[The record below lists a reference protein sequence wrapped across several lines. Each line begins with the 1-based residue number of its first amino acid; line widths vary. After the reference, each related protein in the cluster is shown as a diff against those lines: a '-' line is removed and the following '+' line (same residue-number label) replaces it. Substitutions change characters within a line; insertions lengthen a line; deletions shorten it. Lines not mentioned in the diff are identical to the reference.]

1 MCLPRLL
8 LSMAVVLLATSW
20 CGLTIGGVNARG
32 GVIIS
37 HASEDQEHFQFGEP
51 GKAVFGAY
59 SWRGPDGKQYIF
71 RYVADS
77 AGFRIRGPAIPVD
90 ANGVSANGEQVNPET
105 PEDGFVL
112 S

>member
-1 MCLPRLL
+1 MSLQKVLF
-8 LSMAVVLLATSW
+8 SVAVVLLATSW
-20 CGLTIGGVNARG
+20 FDLTIGQVNAKG
-32 GVIIS
+32 GVVIS
-37 HASEDQEHFQFGEP
+37 HSSDDQEHFQFGEP

-77 AGFRIRGPAIPVD
+77 SGFRIRGPEVPV
-90 ANGVSANGEQVNPET
+90 NSQGVAANGEQVNPET
-105 PEDGFVL
+105 PADGYKL